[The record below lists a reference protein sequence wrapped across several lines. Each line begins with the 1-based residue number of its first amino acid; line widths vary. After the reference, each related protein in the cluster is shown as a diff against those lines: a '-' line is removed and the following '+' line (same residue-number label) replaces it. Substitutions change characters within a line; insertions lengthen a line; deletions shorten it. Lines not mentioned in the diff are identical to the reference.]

1 MPGTRIEAAEL
12 RELAGSGARLTVRPG
27 RDDLGRL
34 VKLLAAEDDVGGRFE
49 VDASVRIDAGSEG
62 YPQLTVKIGGRLGL
76 RCQRCL
82 RAVAYPLGITSRLT
96 VLPEDALARQL
107 AQPFDA
113 IVLEDGGL
121 ELEKVVEDEILSALP
136 MAPAHEPG
144 AECEQAVPNAIT
156 ETEAGQTHRPFAELA
171 ALVGGRQDGKGE

>member
-1 MPGTRIEAAEL
+1 MPGTRIEPAEL
-12 RELAGSGARLTVRPG
+12 REMAGSGARLTVRPG
-27 RDDLGRL
+27 RAELGRL
-34 VKLLAAEDDVGGRFE
+34 AKLLAADDDDGGQFE
-49 VDASVRIDAGSEG
+49 VEASIRIDAGSEG
-62 YPQLTVKIGGRLGL
+62 YPQLTLEISGRLGL

-82 RAVAYPLGITSRLT
+82 RSVAYPLQVRSRLT
-96 VLPEDALARQL
+96 VLSEDVLARQL

-113 IVLEDGGL
+113 IVMEDGGL

-144 AECEQAVPNAIT
+144 ASCEQAVPDAII

-171 ALVGGRQDGKGE
+171 TLVGGREDGKGE